1 MFFMPPAL
9 PEVIGLIIMNREMA
23 MSDVQNKA
31 KLQLGIDDQI
41 EQLLQD
47 KNIAGATEL
56 LAENAVGAAME
67 KDFVT
72 AENLRD
78 RLLAVNPN
86 ALFEVIRVND
96 AIEKEKSS
104 AISKDYLSLW
114 HQLYDFLEPDAFSA
128 LYHCQRFKNYQAEE
142 VIVQQGDLNPT
153 LYFINEGRVA
163 LTYRHG
169 RKEMF
174 IKQMNPGE
182 IIGGSPFFD
191 VSVWTVSLVA
201 MTDVKVQALE
211 RQDFLKLLPQYPG
224 LETSLADFCCRSDKV
239 SELLKKMEENRRE
252 DTRYPVQVIVV
263 NSLLGTDE
271 NSPQQQFKAQ
281 LEDIS
286 LGGFSLSIRIS
297 QKEKIRLLLGRS
309 LISSLPLGI
318 DKVQER
324 NGKIVGVTL
333 YDYMEKSYSVHVRF
347 DQPISKEELKS
358 ILMQG
363 RK

>member
-1 MFFMPPAL
+1 
-9 PEVIGLIIMNREMA
+9 
-23 MSDVQNKA
+23 MSELQNKA
-31 KLQLGIDDQI
+31 KLQQRGIEDQI

-47 KNIAGATEL
+47 ENIAGATEL
-56 LAENAVGAAME
+56 LAENAVSAAME
-67 KDFVT
+67 KDFMT

-86 ALFEVIRVND
+86 ALFEVIRVNA
-96 AIEKEKSS
+96 AIEKEKGG
-104 AISKDYLSLW
+104 AISKHYLSLW
-114 HQLYDFLEPDAFSA
+114 HQLYEFLEPDAFSA
-128 LYHCQRFKNYQAEE
+128 LYHCQRFKNYQADE

-153 LYFINEGRVA
+153 LYFINEGRVG
-163 LTYRHG
+163 LTYRQG

-174 IKQMNPGE
+174 IQQMSPGE
-182 IIGGSPFFD
+182 IIGCGPFFD

-211 RQDFLKLLPQYPG
+211 RQAFLKLLPPYPG
-224 LETSLADFCCRSDKV
+224 LETSLADFCRRSDKV
-239 SELLKKMEENRRE
+239 PELLKKMEENRRE
-252 DTRYPVQVIVV
+252 DMRHPVQLIFV
-263 NSLLGTDE
+263 NSLLGTNE
-271 NSPQQQFKAQ
+271 NSPPQSFKAQ

-297 QKEKIRLLLGRS
+297 QKEKIRLLLGRG

-324 NGKIVGVTL
+324 SGKIVGVTL
-333 YDYMEKSYSVHVRF
+333 YDYMEKKYSVHVRF
-347 DQPISKEELKS
+347 DQPLSTEELDS
-358 ILMQG
+358 ILLHG

>member
-1 MFFMPPAL
+1 
-9 PEVIGLIIMNREMA
+9 
-23 MSDVQNKA
+23 MSDLHNEA
-31 KLQLGIDDQI
+31 KLHQHGTDAQI

-56 LAENAVGAAME
+56 LAENAVRAAME
-67 KDFVT
+67 KNFVT

-86 ALFEVIRVND
+86 ALFEVIRVNA
-96 AIEKEKSS
+96 AIEKEKGG
-104 AISKDYLSLW
+104 AISKHYLSLW
-114 HQLYDFLEPDAFSA
+114 HQLYDFLEPGAFNA

-142 VIVQQGDLNPT
+142 VIAQQGNLDST

-163 LTYRHG
+163 LTYRQG

-174 IKQMNPGE
+174 IQQMNPGE
-182 IIGGSPFFD
+182 IIGGGPFFD

-211 RQDFLKLLPQYPG
+211 RQAFLKLLPQYPG
-224 LETSLADFCCRSDKV
+224 LETSLADFCRRSDRV
-239 SELLKKMEENRRE
+239 PELLQKMEENRRQ
-252 DTRYPVQVIVV
+252 DTRYPVQLILV

-271 NSPQQQFKAQ
+271 NSPPQSFKAQ
-281 LEDIS
+281 MEDIS
-286 LGGFSLSIRIS
+286 LGGLSLSIRIS
-297 QKEKIRLLLGRS
+297 QKEKIRLLLGRC

-318 DKVQER
+318 EKVQKR
-324 NGKIVGVTL
+324 SGKIVGVTL
-333 YDYMEKSYSVHVRF
+333 YDYMEKKYSVHVRF
-347 DQPISKEELKS
+347 DQPMGTEELNS
-358 ILMQG
+358 LLLHG